1 MKTLSNFIWNHRL
14 LALLPNLGVK
24 TKELLVIFFF
34 ALAPGWGLAQEFYKF
49 FGNNRKTTK
58 YNGPI
63 IQREIETRLTYINR
77 RNSAWKVG

>member
-1 MKTLSNFIWNHRL
+1 MKTLSNIIWNHRL

-34 ALAPGWGLAQEFYKF
+34 FSFFQEFYKF